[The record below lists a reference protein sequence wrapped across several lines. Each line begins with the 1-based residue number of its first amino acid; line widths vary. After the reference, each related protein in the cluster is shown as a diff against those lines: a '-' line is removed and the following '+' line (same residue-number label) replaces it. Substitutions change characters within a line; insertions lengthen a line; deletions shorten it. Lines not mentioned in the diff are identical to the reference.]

1 MGATRFSVNLA
12 SMIVRFMVGAAFAM
26 AASPMQGFAFVGTGL
41 GIFALLA
48 IVVAQRLGKTLSNQ
62 TTPEGHNE
70 AVAVVERGYSKS
82 ATVTTVGI

>member
-1 MGATRFSVNLA
+1 
-12 SMIVRFMVGAAFAM
+12 
-26 AASPMQGFAFVGTGL
+26 
-41 GIFALLA
+41 LLA

-70 AVAVVERGYSKS
+70 AVAVVERGCSKS